1 MQEYLIT
8 FLVQIEI
15 SSRAHFNEFIS
26 LKIVLHS
33 HAHHEKMEN
42 RERERDGLTKAVV
55 IAEDG
60 SVEDGKKLENPN
72 VRMSH
77 LKVDFRLTLLRAKG
91 LY

>member
-1 MQEYLIT
+1 MK
-8 FLVQIEI
+8 
-15 SSRAHFNEFIS
+15 RWRR
-26 LKIVLHS
+26 
-33 HAHHEKMEN
+33 

-77 LKVDFRLTLLRAKG
+77 LKVDFRLALLRAKECVYEG